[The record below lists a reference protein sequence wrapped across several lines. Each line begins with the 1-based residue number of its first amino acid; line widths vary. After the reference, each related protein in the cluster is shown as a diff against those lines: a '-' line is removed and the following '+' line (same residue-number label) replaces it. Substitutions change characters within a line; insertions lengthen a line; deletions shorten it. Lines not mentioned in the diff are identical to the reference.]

1 MIHPST
7 FAFFHRSCIPSRFQV
22 HHANRLF
29 MPRCMC
35 GCIFLCTCRR
45 NGRKRE
51 GYTCVQTDKRHCL
64 KAFFLFLFTSLS
76 RRVCVWCGGVKCT
89 LLMRQQ
95 EETQRYRAGGV
106 DSSGLGK
113 WSSVFS
119 SFKLS
124 WCWQAQQA
132 AVSHLAKVNSYY
144 G

>member
-1 MIHPST
+1 MG
-7 FAFFHRSCIPSRFQV
+7 AFFYV
-22 HHANRLF
+22 HVGEMEER
-29 MPRCMC
+29 
-35 GCIFLCTCRR
+35 
-45 NGRKRE
+45 GR

-64 KAFFLFLFTSLS
+64 KAFFLFLFTSLP

-132 AVSHLAKVNSYY
+132 AVSRLAKVNSYY